1 MVRKAIKNLHLSVQP
16 PVGKVR
22 ISVPEH
28 VSDDQVRL
36 TIISR
41 LPWIRKRQATFLA
54 QPRQSVREMVSGES
68 HYLFGK
74 KYRLEVIERRGKH
87 EVVVKNITTLQ
98 LFVSPGTTA
107 SNGLVVLNDWYRAQ
121 LKERIPML
129 FDRWQQKIGVE
140 ATAWGVKRMKTRWG
154 SCNTGKKRILINLEL
169 AKKPPECL
177 EYIIVHELVHLL
189 ERHHNDRFRNLLDKF
204 LPTWQLSRDV
214 LKREPLSHE
223 DWVY

>member
-1 MVRKAIKNLHLSVQP
+1 MTTNKIIVSGLEVQVVRKAIKNLHLSVQP
-16 PVGKVR
+16 PAGKVR

-74 KYRLEVIERRGKH
+74 RYRLEVIERRGKH
-87 EVVVKNITTLQ
+87 EVVVKNTTTLQ

-107 SNGLVVLNDWYRAQ
+107 SNRLVVLNGWYRAQ
-121 LKERIPML
+121 LKERIPVL

-177 EYIIVHELVHLL
+177 AQHCCA
-189 ERHHNDRFRNLLDKF
+189 
-204 LPTWQLSRDV
+204 
-214 LKREPLSHE
+214 
-223 DWVY
+223 